1 MQIKSEITGLT
12 ADSRKVKDGYL
23 FAALPGS
30 KMDGRDFIPKAIE
43 SGALVIIA
51 PLGTPQPNE
60 DIEFITHE
68 NPRHIYALACAEF
81 YQKQPAYIVAVTGTN
96 GKTSTVNFV
105 QQIWQSLGVKGASL
119 GTLGIKTADEFIE
132 GAMTTP
138 DPQVMHETLAG
149 LSEKGITHVAMEASS
164 HGIHQSRLD
173 GVKIKAGA
181 FTNLT
186 QDHLD
191 YHGDMESYFQAKALL
206 FSDLLP
212 DDGAAVL
219 DSDMPYFSQIKS
231 ICEKRGLNIYGY
243 GHKEGEYLVYQEPE
257 PTLHGYD
264 VFFSMAG
271 KSYQV
276 KVPLVGRF
284 QVDNA
289 FAAMLLVLSEG
300 EYEIKA
306 VLKAVSELKPV
317 RGRLES
323 VAGHPSG
330 AGIFVDYAHTSDALE
345 NALQSLKHHV
355 KGKLICVY
363 GCGGDRDKTKRP
375 LMAKAAAAYSDLP
388 ILTDD
393 NPRTE
398 DPASIRADAL
408 QGAPDTM
415 EIGDRAK
422 AIWYAIEN
430 AEEGD
435 IVLIAGKG
443 HEQGQEINGVKHPF
457 DDVTEAKKV
466 IEEML

>member
-1 MQIKSEITGLT
+1 MQIKSKITGLT

-81 YQKQPAYIVAVTGTN
+81 YQKQPAQIIAVTGTN

-119 GTLGIKTADEFIE
+119 GTLGIKTANEFIE

-149 LSEKGITHVAMEASS
+149 LSEKDITHVAMEASS

-191 YHGDMESYFQAKALL
+191 YHGDMESYFQAKARL

-212 DDGAAVL
+212 DDGAAIL

-231 ICEKRGLNIYGY
+231 ICEKRGLGIYGY
-243 GHKEGEYLVYQEPE
+243 GHKQGEYLVYQEPE

-300 EYEIKA
+300 KYEIEA

-375 LMAKAAAAYSDLP
+375 LMAKAATAYSDLP

-466 IEEML
+466 IEEIL